1 MVNESYVSEVAT
13 LLDRFRELT
22 KGARKILWTGRI
34 LVDERELLTLVE
46 QLKHAMPQEVQH
58 AQQLLAERQNIL
70 YEARAEAET
79 IRREAKDD
87 LERLADNSAITA
99 ASREKA
105 EQIVAQARAMAQE
118 IHQGSREYAD
128 NVLSAVEGHLNE
140 LLKTVQ
146 HDRAELRGQ

>member
-1 MVNESYVSEVAT
+1 MVVNESYVSEIAT
-13 LLDRFRELT
+13 LLDRCRELA
-22 KGARKILWTGRI
+22 KGARKVLWTGRI

-46 QLKHAMPQEVQH
+46 QLEHALPQEVLH
-58 AQQLLAERQNIL
+58 AQQLLAERQRIL
-70 YEARAEAET
+70 HEARTEAET
-79 IRREAKDD
+79 IRREARDD

-105 EQIVAQARAMAQE
+105 ETIVAQARAMAQE

-128 NVLSAVEGHLNE
+128 NVLSAVEGQLNE

-146 HDRAELRGQ
+146 QDRAELHG